1 MAAWVFFERI
11 EEWDLAFVPEYRKI
25 ASASVAK
32 YGGRYRALSFENEV
46 VEGPGSAPG
55 MISVIEFDSREIAK
69 RWLNSP
75 EYAPALALRNTGV
88 RNRVIIMDAGPPGY
102 AKDAGAI

>member
-1 MAAWVFFERI
+1 MPVWVVFERI
-11 EEWDLAFVPEYRKI
+11 AEWDLAFVPEYRRI

-32 YGGRYRALSFENEV
+32 YGGRYRSLSFTNEV
-46 VEGPGSAPG
+46 VEGPGDSPG

-69 RWLNSP
+69 AWLASP

-88 RNRVIIMDAGPPGY
+88 RNRVIIMDAAPPDY
-102 AKDAGAI
+102 ARTAGAI